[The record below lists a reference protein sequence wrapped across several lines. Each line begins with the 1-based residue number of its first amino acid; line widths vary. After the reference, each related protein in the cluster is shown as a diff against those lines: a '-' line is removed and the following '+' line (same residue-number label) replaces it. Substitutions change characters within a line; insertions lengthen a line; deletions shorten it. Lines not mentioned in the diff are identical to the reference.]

1 MRISDS
7 TKETKV
13 CELIEKV
20 TVVNVHQNCL
30 VTVVNVHQNCLE
42 LCHLLP
48 SAKKNNKIIAKFSR
62 SKDAQSVLRNKNKNE
77 KFNPRSIDNDSSKV
91 FINESLC
98 HYYKFLWCKCKK
110 LWGEEWIKA
119 FWVSN
124 ANSTCKNYFQIT
136 IFSLIFFINK

>member
-1 MRISDS
+1 MRIPDS

-13 CELIEKV
+13 CELIEK
-20 TVVNVHQNCL
+20 

-62 SKDAQSVLRNKNKNE
+62 SKDAESVLWNKNKNE

-124 ANSTCKNYFQIT
+124 SKIQLRIEPEVALSRISHIQDLQKLLPDYNF
-136 IFSLIFFINK
+136 